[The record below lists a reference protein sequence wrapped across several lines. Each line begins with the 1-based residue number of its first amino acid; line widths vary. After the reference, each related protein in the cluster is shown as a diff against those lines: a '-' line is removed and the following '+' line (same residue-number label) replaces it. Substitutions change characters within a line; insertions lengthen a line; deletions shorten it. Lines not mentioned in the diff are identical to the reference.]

1 MKYEEVTNLKQFDSV
16 NTYMEGQEM
25 DIVST
30 VDLAVSANKFDIF
43 LK

>member
-1 MKYEEVTNLKQFDSV
+1 MKYEEVTNSKQFDSV
-16 NTYMEGQEM
+16 NTYMKGQKI

-30 VDLAVSANKFDIF
+30 VDLAVSASKFDIF